1 MHHSSRG
8 EHEDRD
14 PVWAWPLEGGS
25 IEETDVAIV
34 GAGPAGL
41 AASIEAAKAGART
54 ALIDENNRPGGQ
66 LFKQIHKFFG
76 AKEHYAGVRGYDIG
90 ERLLSETRERGVQ
103 VHLDTVAFGV
113 YDRTIG
119 LMANQKTTSLRAKR
133 IILATGAAENPLVFP
148 GWTLPGVMGA
158 GAVQTMMNIHRVL
171 PGRTVLMVGSG
182 NVGLIVSYQLL
193 QAGGEVAAVVE
204 ALPKIGGYGVHAAKI
219 RRAGVPIMTS
229 HTVTRAEGKTKVE
242 KVTICEIDK
251 KWRTV
256 NGSEQVLDVDL
267 VCIAVGMT
275 ALSELAW
282 MAGCRFMYL
291 PQLGGFVP
299 MHNQEMETTI
309 SGLYVAGDLAGVEEA
324 STAMEEGRLAGISAS
339 KSLGLVAE
347 DAAQKSMQ
355 EIANRLLQLRGGP
368 FGEGRLQAKEL
379 LARAWTQR

>member
-1 MHHSSRG
+1 M
-8 EHEDRD
+8 
-14 PVWAWPLEGGS
+14 EGDL
-25 IEETDVAIV
+25 IEETDLAIV

-41 AASIEAAKAGART
+41 AASVETAKAGART

-76 AKEHYAGVRGYDIG
+76 AKEHYAGVRGHDIG
-90 ERLLSETRERGVQ
+90 ERLLAETRERGVQ
-103 VHLDTVAFGV
+103 VHLDTVAFGL

-119 LMANQKTTSLRAKR
+119 LMADQKTASLRAKR
-133 IILATGAAENPLVFP
+133 IILATGASENPLVFP

-158 GAVQTMMNIHRVL
+158 GALQTMMNIHRVL

-229 HTVTRAEGKTKVE
+229 HTVAKAEGKARVKN
-242 KVTICEIDK
+242 VTICEIDER
-251 KWRTV
+251 WRPI

-267 VCIAVGMT
+267 VCIAVGM
-275 ALSELAW
+275 APLSELAW
-282 MAGCRFMYL
+282 MAGCRFIYL
-291 PQLGGFVP
+291 TQLGGFVP

-339 KSLGLVAE
+339 QSLGLVPE
-347 DAAQKSMQ
+347 DAAQKSKQ
-355 EIANRLLQLRGGP
+355 DIANRLLQLRGGP

-379 LARAWTQR
+379 LTQAWIQR